1 MLHVQVAIQL
11 SNGFVKE
18 RTSLLGE
25 LAVDN
30 DGDLFNKPMLDLLF
44 VGEEEGLYLI
54 WVCKVDCT
62 CNMASFEFIVK
73 AGIKNLHLSF
83 FLHQLGKSLRQDCI
97 ALGVSAVVWILNM
110 QHHLRGVFNV

>member
-54 WVCKVDCT
+54 
-62 CNMASFEFIVK
+62 
-73 AGIKNLHLSF
+73 
-83 FLHQLGKSLRQDCI
+83 
-97 ALGVSAVVWILNM
+97 
-110 QHHLRGVFNV
+110 